1 MNITPA
7 SVTDLFA
14 LAPLSST
21 SPTSGTPVATTPPQ
35 SPANSGSASSL
46 TPTDFI
52 QMLAAELKNQDPS
65 NPTNPSQI
73 LQQTSMIAN
82 MQSMT
87 NMSTAVESQQAAGLI
102 GKTVTGT
109 NLAGQTVTGAVSDV
123 QLDPTSGTPNLLV
136 NGGAIPLSSVTDI
149 TSSGAAALATSG
161 STTSGSTTSGST
173 TSGSTVA

>member
-1 MNITPA
+1 MTISPLNANAMFAMSPSAPSTNGTAPTQPA
-7 SVTDLFA
+7 
-14 LAPLSST
+14 P
-21 SPTSGTPVATTPPQ
+21 
-35 SPANSGSASSL
+35 NSGSASSL

-87 NMSTAVESQQAAGLI
+87 NMSAAVESQQAAGLI
-102 GKTVTGT
+102 GRTITGT
-109 NLAGQTVTGAVSDV
+109 NLAGQTVTGPVSDV
-123 QLDPTSGTPNLLV
+123 QLDPASGAPTLLV

-149 TSSGAAALATSG
+149 TSSSG
-161 STTSGSTTSGST
+161 SATTTTSGSGTT
-173 TSGSTVA
+173 A

>member
-1 MNITPA
+1 MSITPSSA
-7 SVTDLFA
+7 TNLSA
-14 LAPLSST
+14 LMSPPAT
-21 SPTSGTPVATTPPQ
+21 SPSYAATTPTTPTQ

-65 NPTNPSQI
+65 SPTDPSQI

-87 NMSTAVESQQAAGLI
+87 NMSTSVESQQAAGLI

-109 NLAGQTVTGAVSDV
+109 NLAGQTVTGTVSDV
-123 QLDPTSGTPNLLV
+123 QLDPASGAPNLLV
-136 NGGAIPLSSVTDI
+136 NGGAIPLSAVTDI
-149 TSSGAAALATSG
+149 TATSATGSTG
-161 STTSGSTTSGST
+161 STTPATT
-173 TSGSTVA
+173 TVA